1 MLCFFV
7 DRSVCRNRK
16 YRPLFARWL
25 RRRFLNHRWT
35 GDHGQACRRV
45 RNAASSPTLNSQLS
59 VATKVI
65 GRVRWSMKP
74 RPRLVHASKARG
86 IMEARISLRMFCRIS
101 SVG

>member
-45 RNAASSPTLNSQLS
+45 RNAASSPTLNSPVIRRLEVAGGIFQHFVLS
-59 VATKVI
+59 FF
-65 GRVRWSMKP
+65 
-74 RPRLVHASKARG
+74 
-86 IMEARISLRMFCRIS
+86 SLFFLTYPMCLC
-101 SVG
+101 